1 MSHNLRTRGKGKKR
15 SLHVFTKFGKDA
27 KSFVNGEGIPQ
38 VPGQRRRELKPSPG
52 ARKSG
57 LCRQRVAKHRAPCG
71 QADALA
77 FAPLPSPSLAPSPL
91 QIRGLRMGVGEQQQA
106 EASGTHCPG
115 FTETRSGAAESPS
128 CPEGPYSWGPRL
140 SPPGSLL
147 VTWAPFF
154 PLWVLPPSYP
164 VRDF

>member
-1 MSHNLRTRGKGKKR
+1 MKR
-15 SLHVFTKFGKDA
+15 ILHVFTKFGKDA
-27 KSFVNGEGIPQ
+27 KSFLNGEGAPQ

-57 LCRQRVAKHRAPCG
+57 LCRQWVAKHRAPCG

-77 FAPLPSPSLAPSPL
+77 FAPLPSPRLASSPPPNP
-91 QIRGLRMGVGEQQQA
+91 RTSDGGGGTA
-106 EASGTHCPG
+106 ASGSFRHPLPRLH
-115 FTETRSGAAESPS
+115 ETRSGPAESLS
-128 CPEGPYSWGPRL
+128 CPEGPYSWGPKL